1 MDGDSILS
9 IVTIIILILFSAFF
23 SATETA
29 FLSFNKIKMKTAA
42 QDGNKRAQNILDL
55 FEKYDKLIST
65 VLIGNNIVNIAASS
79 IATVLFIKILDN
91 SPQAPT
97 IATVI
102 ITIIVLICGEIT
114 PKRIAKEIPD
124 KIAML
129 TYPLIHFLTIVMTP
143 LSFLLSL
150 WQGLVT
156 KLFKFQGESGM
167 TEDELITI
175 VDEAQ
180 QDGGIDED
188 EGELIRSAIEFNDV
202 EVRDIITPRVDVSA
216 VSADSTVEEIAS
228 VFYETGYSR
237 LPVYNNTIDDIIG
250 ILHEKDFYY
259 MRHKGVTDFSSAI
272 GKAVYVSEH
281 VQISDL
287 LKKFQLEK
295 AHMAVVLDD
304 YGGTLGICTLEDIIE
319 ELVGDIWDEH
329 DEIVEEFKKCDDGSV
344 IADAS
349 ARILDMFEYFDIK
362 PNDDDDLPQ
371 TVNGWILKELGHL
384 PEPGECFDYKNL
396 HVEITKADKKIV
408 EEVCVTINDESDTST
423 DGVRNVDDDETES
436 KQ

>member
-1 MDGDSILS
+1 MGDSIWLL
-9 IVTIIILILFSAFF
+9 VAIIILIAFSAFF

-29 FLSFNKIKMKTAA
+29 FLSFNKAKMKTAA
-42 QDGNKRAQNILDL
+42 ADGNKRAQNVLDL
-55 FEKYDKLIST
+55 FERYDKLIST
-65 VLIGNNIVNIAASS
+65 ILIGNNIVNITASTL
-79 IATVLFIKILDN
+79 ATVLFIQLIND
-91 SPQAPT
+91 SDGPT
-97 IATVI
+97 VATVV
-102 ITIIVLICGEIT
+102 TTVAVLICGEIT

-129 TYPLIHFLTIVMTP
+129 TYPFIKFLTIIFTP
-143 LSFLLSL
+143 LTFILSL
-150 WQGLVT
+150 WQTLVT
-156 KLFKFQGESGM
+156 KVFKFKGESGM

-180 QDGGIDED
+180 QEGGIDED

-216 VSADSTVEEIAS
+216 VPSDATIEEVAS

-237 LPVYNNTIDDIIG
+237 LPVYTDTIDNIVG

-259 MRHKGVTDFSSAI
+259 MRHKGITDYTSAI

-329 DEIVEEFKKCDDGSV
+329 DEIVEQFTKAEDGSV
-344 IADAS
+344 TVDAS
-349 ARILDMFEYFDIK
+349 TRVLEMFEYFDIK
-362 PNDDDDLPQ
+362 PSDENDLPQ
-371 TVNGWILKELGHL
+371 TVNGWVLKEMGRL
-384 PEPGECFDYKNL
+384 PDAGESFDYKNL
-396 HVEITKADKKIV
+396 HIEVTKTDEKIV
-408 EEVCVTINDESDTST
+408 EEVVVTVVNKDEEESDENKSIE
-423 DGVRNVDDDETES
+423 NN
-436 KQ
+436 

>member
-9 IVTIIILILFSAFF
+9 IVILSILILLSAFF

-42 QDGNKRAQNILDL
+42 QDGDKRAQKILDL

-65 VLIGNNIVNIAASS
+65 ILIGNNIVNIAASS
-79 IATVLFIKILDN
+79 IATVLFIKMLGEKN
-91 SPQAPT
+91 GPT
-97 IATVI
+97 ISTIVI
-102 ITIIVLICGEIT
+102 TLVVLICGEIT

-124 KIAML
+124 KVAML
-129 TYPLIHFLTIVMTP
+129 TYPFIKFLTVVLTP

-150 WQGLVT
+150 WQKLVT
-156 KLFKFQGESGM
+156 KLFKFQGESVM
-167 TEDELITI
+167 TEDELITM

-216 VSADSTVEEIAS
+216 VSADATVEEIAS

-259 MRHKGVTDFSSAI
+259 MRHKGVTDFTSAI

-304 YGGTLGICTLEDIIE
+304 FGGTLGICTLEDIIE

-329 DEIVEEFKKCDDGSV
+329 DEIVEQFSKCNDGSV
-344 IADAS
+344 LADAS
-349 ARILDMFEYFDIK
+349 ARALDMFEYFDIK
-362 PNDDDDLPQ
+362 PTDENDLPQ
-371 TVNGWILKELGHL
+371 TVNGWVLKELGHL
-384 PEPGECFDYKNL
+384 PEPGESFDYKNM
-396 HVEITKADKKIV
+396 HVEVTKSDKKIV
-408 EEVCVTINDESDTST
+408 EEVRITIISEDE
-423 DGVRNVDDDETES
+423 ES
-436 KQ
+436 ENEEKPENKTAVEEK

>member
-1 MDGDSILS
+1 MDGDSSILS
-9 IVTIIILILFSAFF
+9 IIILIILIIFSAFF

-29 FLSFNKIKMKTAA
+29 FLSFNKVKMKTAA
-42 QDGNKRAQNILDL
+42 QDGNKKAQKILDL

-79 IATVLFIKILDN
+79 IATVLFVQTLEIKN
-91 SPQAPT
+91 GAT
-97 IATVI
+97 WATVVM
-102 ITIIVLICGEIT
+102 TVVVLICGEIT

-124 KIAML
+124 KITML
-129 TYPLIHFLTIVMTP
+129 TYPFIKFLTVVFTP
-143 LSFLLSL
+143 LSFLLNL
-150 WQGLVT
+150 WQKLVT
-156 KLFKFQGESGM
+156 KLFKFKEESGM

-180 QDGGIDED
+180 QEGGIDED

-216 VSADSTVEEIAS
+216 VPADATIDEVAT

-237 LPVYNNTIDDIIG
+237 LPVYNSTIDDIIG

-259 MRHKGVTDFSSAI
+259 IRHKGIKDFHSAI

-295 AHMAVVLDD
+295 AHMAIVLDD
-304 YGGTLGICTLEDIIE
+304 FGGTLGICTLEDILE

-329 DEIVEEFKKCDDGSV
+329 DEIVEQFKKCEDGSV
-344 IADAS
+344 TVDAS
-349 ARILDMFEYFDIK
+349 TRALDMFEYFDIK
-362 PNDDDDLPQ
+362 PLDENDLPQ
-371 TVNGWILKELGHL
+371 TVNGWVLKEFGHL
-384 PEPGECFDYKNL
+384 PEPGESFDYKNM
-396 HVEITKADKKIV
+396 HVEVLKSDEKIV
-408 EEVCVTINDESDTST
+408 EEVRITVENE
-423 DGVRNVDDDETES
+423 DDDSDDNKKSADEKS
-436 KQ
+436 SD

>member
-1 MDGDSILS
+1 MGENIWSL
-9 IVTIIILILFSAFF
+9 VAIIILIAFSAFF

-42 QDGNKRAQNILDL
+42 QDGNKRAQSILDL
-55 FEKYDKLIST
+55 FERYDQLIST
-65 VLIGNNIVNIAASS
+65 ILIGNNIVNIAASS
-79 IATVLFIKILDN
+79 IATVMFIKLIN
-91 SPQAPT
+91 PHNGPT
-97 IATVI
+97 VATVVV
-102 ITIIVLICGEIT
+102 TVVVLIFGEIT
-114 PKRIAKEIPD
+114 PKRIAKENPD
-124 KIAML
+124 RVAML
-129 TYPLIHFLTIVMTP
+129 TYPCIKFLTVILTP
-143 LSFLLSL
+143 ISFIINL
-150 WQGLVT
+150 WQKLVA
-156 KLFKFQGESGM
+156 KMFKFKGGVGM

-202 EVRDIITPRVDVSA
+202 EVKDIITPRVDVSA
-216 VSADSTVEEIAS
+216 VAS
-228 VFYETGYSR
+228 NATLEDVAQMFYETGYSR
-237 LPVYNNTIDDIIG
+237 LPVYSDTIDNIVG

-259 MRHKGVTDFSSAI
+259 MRHKGISDYSSAI

-329 DEIVEEFKKCDDGSV
+329 DEIVEQFTKNDDGSV
-344 IADAS
+344 IVDAS
-349 ARILDMFEYFDIK
+349 TRVLDMFEYFDIK
-362 PNDDDDLPQ
+362 PSDENDLPQ
-371 TVNGWILKELGHL
+371 TVNGWILKELGYL
-384 PEPGECFDYKNL
+384 PSPGEIFDYKNL
-396 HVEITKADKKIV
+396 KIEITDSDEKII
-408 EEVCVTINDESDTST
+408 EEVKIAVCTEDEESDEDSKENKST
-423 DGVRNVDDDETES
+423 KSGEGD
-436 KQ
+436 K

>member
-9 IVTIIILILFSAFF
+9 IVILSILIILSAFF

-29 FLSFNKIKMKTAA
+29 FLSFNKIKMKTAS
-42 QDGNKRAQNILDL
+42 QDGDKRAQKILDL

-65 VLIGNNIVNIAASS
+65 ILIGNNIVNIAASS
-79 IATVLFIKILDN
+79 LATVLFIKMLGSKN
-91 SPQAPT
+91 GPT
-97 IATVI
+97 VSTVV
-102 ITIIVLICGEIT
+102 ITLLVLIFGEIT
-114 PKRIAKEIPD
+114 PKRIAKEIPE
-124 KIAML
+124 KVAVF
-129 TYPLIHFLTIVMTP
+129 TYPFIKFLTVIISP
-143 LSFLLSL
+143 LSYILSL
-150 WQGLVT
+150 WQKLVT
-156 KLFKFQGESGM
+156 RLFKFQGESGM
-167 TEDELITI
+167 TEDELITM

-216 VSADSTVEEIAS
+216 VPADATVEEIAS

-259 MRHKGVTDFSSAI
+259 MRHKGITDFASAI

-304 YGGTLGICTLEDIIE
+304 FGGTLGICTLEDIIE

-329 DEIVEEFKKCDDGSV
+329 DEIVEQFYKCDDGS
-344 IADAS
+344 ILADAS
-349 ARILDMFEYFDIK
+349 ARALDMFEYFDIK
-362 PNDDDDLPQ
+362 PTDENDLPQ
-371 TVNGWILKELGHL
+371 TVNGWVLKELGHL
-384 PEPGECFDYKNL
+384 PEPGESFDYKNL
-396 HVEITKADKKIV
+396 HVEVTKSDEKIV
-408 EEVCVTINDESDTST
+408 VEVRITIINEDEESENDEKSE
-423 DGVRNVDDDETES
+423 DETALEE
-436 KQ
+436 K

>member
-9 IVTIIILILFSAFF
+9 IVTLVILILFSAFF

-42 QDGNKRAQNILDL
+42 QDGDKKAQKILDL

-79 IATVLFIKILDN
+79 IATVLFIKMMDN
-91 SPQAPT
+91 APHAPT
-97 IATVI
+97 IATIV
-102 ITIIVLICGEIT
+102 ITIVVLICGEIT

-124 KIAML
+124 KVTVF
-129 TYPLIHFLTIVMTP
+129 TYPLIKFLTIVMTP
-143 LSFLLSL
+143 LSFLLNL
-150 WQGLVT
+150 WQKLVT
-156 KLFKFQGESGM
+156 KIFNFQGESGM
-167 TEDELITI
+167 TEDELITM

-180 QDGGIDED
+180 QEGGIDED

-216 VSADSTVEEIAS
+216 VPADSTVEEIAS

-259 MRHKGVTDFSSAI
+259 MRHKGVSDFTSAI

-281 VQISDL
+281 IQISDL
-287 LKKFQLEK
+287 LKMFQREK
-295 AHMAVVLDD
+295 AHMAVVLDEF
-304 YGGTLGICTLEDIIE
+304 GGTLGICTLEDIIE

-329 DEIVEEFKKCDDGSV
+329 DEIVEQFTKCEDESV
-344 IADAS
+344 LVDSS
-349 ARILDMFEYFDIK
+349 ARALDMFEYFDIK
-362 PNDDDDLPQ
+362 PLDEDDLPQ
-371 TVNGWILKELGHL
+371 TVNGWALKELGHL
-384 PEPGECFDYKNL
+384 PEIGETFDYKNM
-396 HVEITKADKKIV
+396 HVEVTKVDKKII
-408 EEVCVTINDESDTST
+408 EEVRITIVNESDDEHDEDDR
-423 DGVRNVDDDETES
+423 DGEKKEND
-436 KQ
+436 

>member
-1 MDGDSILS
+1 MDSIWPLVAL
-9 IVTIIILILFSAFF
+9 IVLIAFSSFF

-29 FLSFNKIKMKTAA
+29 FLSFNKAKMKTAA
-42 QDGNKRAQNILDL
+42 ADGNKKAQKVLDL

-65 VLIGNNIVNIAASS
+65 VLVGNNIVNIAASS
-79 IATVLFIKILDN
+79 IATVMFIDIFGAKDG
-91 SPQAPT
+91 PT
-97 IATVI
+97 LATLV
-102 ITIIVLICGEIT
+102 ITIVVLICGEIT

-124 KIAML
+124 KIAMA
-129 TYPLIHFLTIVMTP
+129 TYPFIKFLTVILTP
-143 LSFLLSL
+143 ITFILNL
-150 WQGLVT
+150 WQLLVT
-156 KLFKFQGESGM
+156 KVFKFKGESGM

-180 QDGGIDED
+180 LEGGIDED

-216 VSADSTVEEIAS
+216 VPSDATIEEVAS

-237 LPVYNNTIDDIIG
+237 LPVYTDTIDNIVG

-259 MRHKGVTDFSSAI
+259 MRHKGITDYSSAI

-329 DEIVEEFKKCDDGSV
+329 DEIVEEFTKAEDGSV
-344 IADAS
+344 TVDAG
-349 ARILDMFEYFDIK
+349 ARVLDMFEYFDIT
-362 PNDDDDLPQ
+362 PADDNDLPQ
-371 TVNGWILKELGHL
+371 TVNGWVLKELGRL
-384 PEPGECFDYKNL
+384 PDPGESFEYKNL
-396 HVEITKADKKIV
+396 HIEITKTDEKIV
-408 EEVCVTINDESDTST
+408 EEVLVTVIEEAEK
-423 DGVRNVDDDETES
+423 DDEKEIEE
-436 KQ
+436 

>member
-1 MDGDSILS
+1 MNDSILS
-9 IVTIIILILFSAFF
+9 ITAIVILVLFSAFF

-42 QDGNKRAQNILDL
+42 QDGDKKAQKILNL

-65 VLIGNNIVNIAASS
+65 ILIGNNIVNIAASS
-79 IATVLFIKILDN
+79 IATVLCIKLLDN
-91 SPQAPT
+91 SPNAPT
-97 IATVI
+97 IATIVT
-102 ITIIVLICGEIT
+102 TIVVLICGEIT

-124 KIAML
+124 KI
-129 TYPLIHFLTIVMTP
+129 TVIFYPLISFLTIILTP
-143 LSFLLSL
+143 LSFLLNL
-150 WQGLVT
+150 WQKLVT
-156 KLFKFQGESGM
+156 KIFKFKGESGM

-180 QDGGIDED
+180 QEGGIDED

-216 VSADSTVEEIAS
+216 VPSDATIDEVAT

-259 MRHKGVTDFSSAI
+259 IRHKGIEDFKSAI

-281 VQISDL
+281 IQISDL

-295 AHMAVVLDD
+295 AHMAIVLDD
-304 YGGTLGICTLEDIIE
+304 FGGTLGICTLEDILE

-329 DEIVEEFKKCDDGSV
+329 DEIVEQFKKCEDGSV
-344 IADAS
+344 IVDAS
-349 ARILDMFEYFDIK
+349 TRVLDMFEYFDSK
-362 PNDDDDLPQ
+362 PLDENDLPQ
-371 TVNGWILKELGHL
+371 TVNGWVLKEMGHL
-384 PEPGECFDYKNL
+384 PEPGESFDYKNM
-396 HVEITKADKKIV
+396 HVEVINSDEKIV
-408 EEVCVTINDESDTST
+408 EEVRITVMEEDSDKEKESGDEND
-423 DGVRNVDDDETES
+423 
-436 KQ
+436 

>member
-9 IVTIIILILFSAFF
+9 IVTLVILILFSAFF

-42 QDGNKRAQNILDL
+42 QDGDKKAQKILDL

-79 IATVLFIKILDN
+79 IA
-91 SPQAPT
+91 PT
-97 IATVI
+97 IATIV
-102 ITIIVLICGEIT
+102 ITIVVLICGEIT

-124 KIAML
+124 KVTVF
-129 TYPLIHFLTIVMTP
+129 TYPLIKFLTIVMTP
-143 LSFLLSL
+143 LSFLLNL
-150 WQGLVT
+150 WQKLVT
-156 KLFKFQGESGM
+156 KIFNFQGESGM
-167 TEDELITI
+167 TEDELITM

-180 QDGGIDED
+180 QEGGIDED

-216 VSADSTVEEIAS
+216 VPADSTVEEIAS

-259 MRHKGVTDFSSAI
+259 MRHKGVSDFTSAI

-281 VQISDL
+281 IQISDL
-287 LKKFQLEK
+287 LKMFQREK
-295 AHMAVVLDD
+295 AHMAVVLDEV
-304 YGGTLGICTLEDIIE
+304 GGTLGICTLEDIIE

-329 DEIVEEFKKCDDGSV
+329 DEIVEQFTKCEDESV
-344 IADAS
+344 LVDSS
-349 ARILDMFEYFDIK
+349 ARALDMFEYFDIK
-362 PNDDDDLPQ
+362 PLDEDDLLQ
-371 TVNGWILKELGHL
+371 TVNGWALKELGHL
-384 PEPGECFDYKNL
+384 PEIGETFDYKNM
-396 HVEITKADKKIV
+396 HVEVTKVDKKII
-408 EEVCVTINDESDTST
+408 EEVRITIVNESDDEHDEDDR
-423 DGVRNVDDDETES
+423 DGEKKEND
-436 KQ
+436 

>member
-9 IVTIIILILFSAFF
+9 IIVLVILVIFSAFF

-42 QDGNKRAQNILDL
+42 QDGNRKAQKILDL
-55 FEKYDKLIST
+55 FDKYDKLIST
-65 VLIGNNIVNIAASS
+65 ILIGNNIVNIAASS
-79 IATVLFIKILDN
+79 IATVLFVQTLNLKN
-91 SPQAPT
+91 G
-97 IATVI
+97 ATLATLVI
-102 ITIIVLICGEIT
+102 TLIVLFFGEIT

-124 KIAML
+124 KVVMAFF
-129 TYPLIHFLTIVMTP
+129 PLINFLTFILTP
-143 LSFLLSL
+143 VSFILNL
-150 WQGLVT
+150 WQKLVT
-156 KLFKFQGESGM
+156 KVFKFKGESGM
-167 TEDELITI
+167 TEDELITM

-180 QDGGIDED
+180 QEGGIDED

-216 VSADSTVEEIAS
+216 IPADATIDEVAA

-259 MRHKGVTDFSSAI
+259 IRHKGITDFRSAI

-304 YGGTLGICTLEDIIE
+304 FGGTLGICTLEDILE

-329 DEIVEEFKKCDDGSV
+329 DEIVEQFKKCDDESV
-344 IADAS
+344 IVDAS
-349 ARILDMFEYFDIK
+349 TRVLDMFEYFDIK
-362 PNDDDDLPQ
+362 PLDENDLPQ
-371 TVNGWILKELGHL
+371 TVNGWVLKEMGHL
-384 PEPGECFDYKNL
+384 PEPGESFDYKNM
-396 HVEITKADKKIV
+396 HVEIINSDEKIV
-408 EEVCVTINDESDTST
+408 EEVRITIENKDDE
-423 DGVRNVDDDETES
+423 DDDKKSDSEKS
-436 KQ
+436 SD